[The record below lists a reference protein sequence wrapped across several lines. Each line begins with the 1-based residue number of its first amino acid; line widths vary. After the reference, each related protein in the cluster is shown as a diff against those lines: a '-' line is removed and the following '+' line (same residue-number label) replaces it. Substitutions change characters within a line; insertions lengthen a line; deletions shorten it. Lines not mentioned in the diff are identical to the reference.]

1 MGRYGPEATPVTL
14 SASGVRRQVAVDYS
28 GGDAAIPV
36 TNGLAC
42 NVDGTVVFLDA
53 AGNTVTRAMLAGVD
67 YPWEVQQVNN
77 SGTDVGMGI
86 YALYSQ

>member
-1 MGRYGPEATPVTL
+1 
-14 SASGVRRQVAVDYS
+14 
-28 GGDAAIPV
+28 
-36 TNGLAC
+36 
-42 NVDGTVVFLDA
+42 
-53 AGNTVTRAMLAGVD
+53 MLAGVD